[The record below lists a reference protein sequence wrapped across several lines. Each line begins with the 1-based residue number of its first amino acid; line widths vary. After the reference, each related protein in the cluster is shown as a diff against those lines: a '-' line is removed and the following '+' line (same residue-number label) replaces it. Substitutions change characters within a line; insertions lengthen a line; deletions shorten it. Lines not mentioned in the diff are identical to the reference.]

1 MIYILDDEIYT
12 CEIVSYLLTSAGLH
26 NKFFTSPS
34 EFWREMTIDIPELI
48 ILDVMIPE
56 EDGLTIIRKLRSKE
70 ETCNIPVIMLSAKDQ
85 ELDIVKGFDLGAD
98 DYVRK
103 PFGSMELLA
112 RIKALLRR
120 TETSRPEILTY
131 EGITVE
137 PAKYRT
143 FVGGERVNLT
153 NREFELLVYLIR
165 NKETVLTRDKIYTD
179 VWRAKS
185 LNESRSVDFQIHNLR
200 DKLGDAG
207 TIITTIRG
215 VGYYM
220 GDNNKDE

>member
-12 CEIVSYLLTSAGLH
+12 CEIVSYLLTNAGLH
-26 NKFFTSPS
+26 NKFFTTPS
-34 EFWREMTIDIPELI
+34 EFWQEIAIDIPELI

-56 EDGLTIIRKLRSKE
+56 EDGLTIIKKLRE
-70 ETCNIPVIMLSAKDQ
+70 NETTGSIPVIMLSAKDQ

-120 TETSRPEILTY
+120 TETNEPEILTY

-143 FVGGERVNLT
+143 FVGGERINLT

-179 VWRAKS
+179 VWRAKC